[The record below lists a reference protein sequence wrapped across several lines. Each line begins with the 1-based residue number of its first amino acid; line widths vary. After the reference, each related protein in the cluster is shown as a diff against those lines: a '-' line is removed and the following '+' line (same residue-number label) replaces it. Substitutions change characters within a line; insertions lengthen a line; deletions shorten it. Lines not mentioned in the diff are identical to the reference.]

1 MSGGIEAIAIKN
13 LQTLL
18 ISKGL
23 SAESL
28 FSKYDIDGNGFL
40 SYEEFSSALSSITGQ
55 TAPEAIV
62 RAIIGVLD
70 SDGDGSLSLPEI
82 ISLVDSDTS
91 NQQYSAGSEIVIRD
105 HPNPLYNGLYSPQD
119 EINGKP
125 SFRNGD
131 GAILYYYNAGSGGAP
146 SWSLDD
152 REQDGRNDWYRGG
165 WTRVPGSGG
174 LPTGTRRW
182 VGVGKITV
190 FPSRE
195 PATPKSDSSDEA
207 VTEEVTEIEIALAKS
222 RFFPDEAISF
232 TFTTPELPP
241 SAWIGIVPSDIP
253 HGDEALND
261 MHDTSF
267 RYLEGRT
274 GGGLDLPNPGTG
286 EWTLRLHDDDENGR
300 EIAYVPFSVSGIE
313 NSPSPDPVE
322 EVTLDDVTSQFSEV
336 LALIDPQSTSVE
348 AVEAGR
354 SKADAEVSS
363 LISKLPFTL
372 QSTAGRLWDAR
383 ADAYQAVVIA
393 RIPPAETLAAGLAA
407 AGIAAAAASAISTES
422 ETPSSPPMA
431 EEAPS
436 PEESEFT
443 SVSETP
449 QSPTET
455 PPEES
460 EFTSVTETP
469 QSPTETPP
477 EVLDKESLSGVVQS
491 FLEAR
496 LMSDQRRVVE
506 THRGTPYALSIKISS
521 LEKTFGIGIP
531 DEYRGGS
538 TIIAEVSSVDDPS
551 FSCGSEIR
559 LPASA
564 DLSDFRVGYESTID
578 ASVEGWNSIRK
589 RIIMGV

>member
-13 LQTLL
+13 LQAVL

-62 RAIIGVLD
+62 RAIIGALD

-152 REQDGRNDWYRGG
+152 REQDGSNDWYRGG

-182 VGVGKITV
+182 VGVGKITI

-195 PATPKSDSSDEA
+195 PATPISGSSDEA

-241 SAWIGIVPSDIP
+241 SAWIGIVPSDIS

-274 GGGLDLPNPGTG
+274 GGGFDLPNPGTG

-322 EVTLDDVTSQFSEV
+322 EVTLDGVTGQFSEV
-336 LALIDPQSTSVE
+336 LALIDPRSTSVE

-354 SKADAEVSS
+354 SKADAEISS

-431 EEAPS
+431 EE
-436 PEESEFT
+436 SEL
-443 SVSETP
+443 TP
-449 QSPTET
+449 
-455 PPEES
+455 
-460 EFTSVTETP
+460 VTETP
-469 QSPTETPP
+469 QSPTETSP
-477 EVLDKESLSGVVQS
+477 EVSDKESLSGVVQS

-521 LEKTFGIGIP
+521 LEKTFGIGLP

-551 FSCGSEIR
+551 FSCWSEIR

-564 DLSDFRVGYESTID
+564 DLGDFRVGYESTID

-589 RIIMGV
+589 RIIMGI

>member
-13 LQTLL
+13 LQAVL

-62 RAIIGVLD
+62 RAIIGALD

-152 REQDGRNDWYRGG
+152 RGQDGSNDWYRGG

-182 VGVGKITV
+182 VGVGKITI

-195 PATPKSDSSDEA
+195 PATPISGSSDEA

-241 SAWIGIVPSDIP
+241 SAWIGIVPSDIS

-274 GGGLDLPNPGTG
+274 GGGFDLPNPGTG

-322 EVTLDDVTSQFSEV
+322 EVTLDGVTGQFSEV
-336 LALIDPQSTSVE
+336 LALIDPRSTSVE

-354 SKADAEVSS
+354 SKADAEISS

-431 EEAPS
+431 EE
-436 PEESEFT
+436 SEL
-443 SVSETP
+443 TP
-449 QSPTET
+449 
-455 PPEES
+455 
-460 EFTSVTETP
+460 VTETP
-469 QSPTETPP
+469 QSPTETSP
-477 EVLDKESLSGVVQS
+477 EVSDKESLSGVVQS

-521 LEKTFGIGIP
+521 LEKTFGIGLP

-551 FSCGSEIR
+551 FSCWSEIR

-564 DLSDFRVGYESTID
+564 DLGDFRVGYESTID

-589 RIIMGV
+589 RIIMGI

>member
-62 RAIIGVLD
+62 RAIIGALD

-82 ISLVDSDTS
+82 ISLVDSDTT

-182 VGVGKITV
+182 VGVGKITI

-195 PATPKSDSSDEA
+195 PATPISDSSDEA
-207 VTEEVTEIEIALAKS
+207 VTEEVTEIEITLAKS

-241 SAWIGIVPSDIP
+241 SAWIGIVPSDIS

-274 GGGLDLPNPGTG
+274 GGGFDLPNPGTG

-313 NSPSPDPVE
+313 NSPSQDPVE
-322 EVTLDDVTSQFSEV
+322 EVTLDYVTSQFSEV

-354 SKADAEVSS
+354 SKADAEISS

-422 ETPSSPPMA
+422 ETPSSPPLA

-443 SVSETP
+443 SVS
-449 QSPTET
+449 
-455 PPEES
+455 
-460 EFTSVTETP
+460 ETP

-521 LEKTFGIGIP
+521 LEKTFGIGLP

-551 FSCGSEIR
+551 FSCWSEIR

-564 DLSDFRVGYESTID
+564 DLGDFRVGYESTID

>member
-1 MSGGIEAIAIKN
+1 MSSGIEAIAIKN
-13 LQTLL
+13 LQALL

-28 FSKYDIDGNGFL
+28 FSKYDIDGNGSL

-62 RAIIGVLD
+62 RAIVEALD
-70 SDGDGSLSLPEI
+70 SDGDGSLSLPEM
-82 ISLVDSDTS
+82 ISLIESDTT
-91 NQQYSAGSEIVIRD
+91 NDQYSAGSKIVISD
-105 HPNPLYNGLYSPQD
+105 HPNPLYNGIYSPQD

-125 SFRNGD
+125 SFRNGE

-152 REQDGRNDWYRGG
+152 REQEGMNDWYRGG
-165 WTRVPGSGG
+165 WTRVPSSGG

-182 VGVGKITV
+182 VGVGKITIL
-190 FPSRE
+190 PSRE
-195 PATPKSDSSDEA
+195 PATPISDSSNEA
-207 VTEEVTEIEIALAKS
+207 VTEEVTEIEITLAKS
-222 RFFPDEAISF
+222 RFFPEEAISF
-232 TFTTPELPP
+232 AFTAPELPP

-261 MHDTSF
+261 MHDTSY

-274 GGGLDLPNPGTG
+274 RGGFDLPNPGTG
-286 EWTLRLHDDDENGR
+286 EWTLRLHDDDENGT

-322 EVTLDDVTSQFSEV
+322 EVTLDGVTSQFSEV

-383 ADAYQAVVIA
+383 ADAYQAAVIA

-407 AGIAAAAASAISTES
+407 AGIAAAAASSISTES
-422 ETPSSPPMA
+422 ETPPHPPSGF
-431 EEAPS
+431 EDAPS
-436 PEESEFT
+436 SEESEFT
-443 SVSETP
+443 P
-449 QSPTET
+449 
-455 PPEES
+455 
-460 EFTSVTETP
+460 VTETP

-477 EVLDKESLSGVVQS
+477 EVSDKESLSGVVQS

-506 THRGTPYALSIKISS
+506 THRGKAYALSIKISS

>member
-1 MSGGIEAIAIKN
+1 MSSGIEAIAIKN
-13 LQTLL
+13 LQALL

-28 FSKYDIDGNGFL
+28 FSKYDIDGNGSL

-62 RAIIGVLD
+62 RAIVEALD
-70 SDGDGSLSLPEI
+70 SDGDGSLSLPEM
-82 ISLVDSDTS
+82 ISLIESDTT
-91 NQQYSAGSEIVIRD
+91 NDQYSAGSKIIISD
-105 HPNPLYNGLYSPQD
+105 HPNPLYNGIYSPQD

-125 SFRNGD
+125 SFRNGE

-152 REQDGRNDWYRGG
+152 REQDGMNDWYRGG
-165 WTRVPGSGG
+165 WTRVPSSGG

-182 VGVGKITV
+182 VGVGKITIL
-190 FPSRE
+190 PSRE
-195 PATPKSDSSDEA
+195 PATPISGSSDEA

-241 SAWIGIVPSDIP
+241 SAWIGIVPSDIS

-274 GGGLDLPNPGTG
+274 GGGFDLPNPGTG

-313 NSPSPDPVE
+313 NNPSPDPVE
-322 EVTLDDVTSQFSEV
+322 EVTLDGVTGQFSEV

-354 SKADAEVSS
+354 SKADAEISS

-383 ADAYQAVVIA
+383 ADAYQAAVIA

-407 AGIAAAAASAISTES
+407 AGIAAAATSAISTES

-431 EEAPS
+431 EE
-436 PEESEFT
+436 SEL
-443 SVSETP
+443 TP
-449 QSPTET
+449 
-455 PPEES
+455 
-460 EFTSVTETP
+460 VTETP
-469 QSPTETPP
+469 QSPTETSP
-477 EVLDKESLSGVVQS
+477 EVSDKESLSGVVQS

-506 THRGTPYALSIKISS
+506 THRGKAYALSIKISS
-521 LEKTFGIGIP
+521 LEKSFGIGLP

-551 FSCGSEIR
+551 FSCWSEIR

>member
-13 LQTLL
+13 LQALL

-62 RAIIGVLD
+62 RAIIGALD

-152 REQDGRNDWYRGG
+152 REQDGSNDWYRGG

-182 VGVGKITV
+182 VGVGKITI

-195 PATPKSDSSDEA
+195 PATPISGSSDEA

-241 SAWIGIVPSDIP
+241 SAWIGIVPSDIS

-274 GGGLDLPNPGTG
+274 GGGFDLPNPGTG

-313 NSPSPDPVE
+313 NNPSPDPVE
-322 EVTLDDVTSQFSEV
+322 EVTLDGVTGQFSEV

-354 SKADAEVSS
+354 SKADAEISS

-383 ADAYQAVVIA
+383 ADAYQAAVIA

-431 EEAPS
+431 EE
-436 PEESEFT
+436 SEL
-443 SVSETP
+443 TP
-449 QSPTET
+449 
-455 PPEES
+455 
-460 EFTSVTETP
+460 VTETP
-469 QSPTETPP
+469 QSPTETSPEESELTPVTETPQSPTETSP
-477 EVLDKESLSGVVQS
+477 EVSDKESLSGVVQS

-521 LEKTFGIGIP
+521 LEKTFGIGLP

-551 FSCGSEIR
+551 FSCWSEIR

-564 DLSDFRVGYESTID
+564 DLGDFRVGYESTID

-589 RIIMGV
+589 RIIMGI

>member
-1 MSGGIEAIAIKN
+1 
-13 LQTLL
+13 
-18 ISKGL
+18 
-23 SAESL
+23 
-28 FSKYDIDGNGFL
+28 
-40 SYEEFSSALSSITGQ
+40 
-55 TAPEAIV
+55 
-62 RAIIGVLD
+62 
-70 SDGDGSLSLPEI
+70 
-82 ISLVDSDTS
+82 
-91 NQQYSAGSEIVIRD
+91 
-105 HPNPLYNGLYSPQD
+105 
-119 EINGKP
+119 
-125 SFRNGD
+125 
-131 GAILYYYNAGSGGAP
+131 
-146 SWSLDD
+146 
-152 REQDGRNDWYRGG
+152 
-165 WTRVPGSGG
+165 

-182 VGVGKITV
+182 VGVGKITI

-195 PATPKSDSSDEA
+195 PATPISDSSDEA

-274 GGGLDLPNPGTG
+274 GGGFDLPNPGTG

-300 EIAYVPFSVSGIE
+300 EIAYAPFSVSGIE

-322 EVTLDDVTSQFSEV
+322 EVNLDDVTSQFSEV

-407 AGIAAAAASAISTES
+407 AGIAAAATSAISTES

-431 EEAPS
+431 EE
-436 PEESEFT
+436 SEL
-443 SVSETP
+443 
-449 QSPTET
+449 
-455 PPEES
+455 
-460 EFTSVTETP
+460 TSVTETP
-469 QSPTETPP
+469 QSPTETSP

-506 THRGTPYALSIKISS
+506 THRGTPYALSIEISS
-521 LEKTFGIGIP
+521 LEKTFGIGLP

-551 FSCGSEIR
+551 FSCESEIR